1 MLENK
6 VNFAFIKEG
15 RNKFVSTFVAKN
27 EVIKLIQNKNI
38 EELPQPLNDIRIVWS
53 DNGYTNFRLVINGD
67 EKIIT
72 GHAAF
77 FQVKDEEYI
86 DFSSDAIKRLHD
98 SEDVEIMFY

>member
-1 MLENK
+1 MLTDK

-15 RNKFVSTFVAKN
+15 RNKFVSTFVAKDK
-27 EVIKLIQNKNI
+27 VTKLIHNKNI

-53 DNGYTNFRLVINGD
+53 EKGYTNFRLVINGV
-67 EKIIT
+67 EKKIT

-86 DFSSDAIKRLHD
+86 SFSNDAFKRLHD
-98 SEDVEIMFY
+98 SEDVEILFY